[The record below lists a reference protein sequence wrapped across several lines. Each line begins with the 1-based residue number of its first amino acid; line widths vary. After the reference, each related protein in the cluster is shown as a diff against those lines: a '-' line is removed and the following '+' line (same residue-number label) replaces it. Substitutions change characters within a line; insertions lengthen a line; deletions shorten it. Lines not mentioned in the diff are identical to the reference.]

1 MNELLFNTIKTV
13 FALAAMQG
21 KKLCFSPA
29 DGQFFEVTDRTSDG
43 CTLYPL
49 GGVGDGA
56 DVSPIFHLNP
66 SELLFGE
73 DLLAESQGNA
83 FQTLKN
89 AFETQSKRDENAD
102 YDVDETFSVPQS
114 EREVNAHETPE
125 NVVETSVQRALIGC
139 GKVDLPRFSHLYAGD
154 IAHTCADIESY
165 LDKIFA
171 STNYA
176 PTIKKAM
183 ANYHLAKQL
192 ANDGNLYELTTLSYR
207 LVAIINKQKAMS
219 NAMSTVAARQSAKR
233 RMTLSL
239 TLLVVG
245 VAVGFYYYLNSSD
258 AAIDESPA
266 VQQTVAVAVV
276 PESSVFDATIEEWQ
290 RIHNRKIYPTGREC
304 LRKACRG
311 INDKATIMAI
321 IDKNMK

>member
-1 MNELLFNTIKTV
+1 MNEVLYNTIKTV

-21 KKLCFSPA
+21 KKLCFSPS
-29 DGQFFEVTDRTSDG
+29 DGQFYEVKSRQADG

-49 GGVGDGA
+49 GGVGDDA
-56 DVSPIFHLNP
+56 ASPIFHLNP

-73 DLLAESQGNA
+73 DLLAESRGNA

-102 YDVDETFSVPQS
+102 YDADETLSVTQS
-114 EREVNAHETPE
+114 EREDNATGTLD
-125 NVVETSVQRALIGC
+125 NVAGTSVQREVIGR
-139 GKVDLPRFSHLYAGD
+139 GKVDLPRFSYLYAGG
-154 IAHTCADIESY
+154 IADKCAEIESY

-176 PTIKKAM
+176 PTIKKTI

-207 LVAIINKQKAMS
+207 LVARINKQNAMS
-219 NAMSTVAARQSAKR
+219 NAMSTVAARQSARR
-233 RMTLSL
+233 RMTLSI
-239 TLLVVG
+239 TLLIVG
-245 VAVGFYYYLNSSD
+245 VAVGFYLKFSD
-258 AAIDESPA
+258 ADIDKSPA
-266 VQQTVAVAVV
+266 VQQSAAVAVV
-276 PESSVFDATIEEWQ
+276 PESVFDATIEEWQ

-304 LRKACRG
+304 LRKACNG
-311 INDKATIMAI
+311 ITDKATIMAI

>member
-1 MNELLFNTIKTV
+1 MNEVLYNTIKTV

-21 KKLCFSPA
+21 KKLCFSPS
-29 DGQFFEVTDRTSDG
+29 DGQFYEVKSRQADG

-49 GGVGDGA
+49 GGVGDDA
-56 DVSPIFHLNP
+56 ASPIFHLNP

-73 DLLAESQGNA
+73 DLLAESRGNA

-102 YDVDETFSVPQS
+102 YDADETLSVTQS
-114 EREVNAHETPE
+114 EREDNAPETLD
-125 NVVETSVQRALIGC
+125 NVPETSVQREVIGR

-154 IAHTCADIESY
+154 IAKTCADIETY

-176 PTIKKAM
+176 PTIKKTI
-183 ANYHLAKQL
+183 ANYQLAKQL

-207 LVAIINKQKAMS
+207 LVAIINKQRAMS
-219 NAMSTVAARQSAKR
+219 NAMSTVAARQSARR

-245 VAVGFYYYLNSSD
+245 VAVGFYLHFSD
-258 AAIDESPA
+258 ANIDELPA
-266 VQQTVAVAVV
+266 VQQSATVAVV
-276 PESSVFDATIEEWQ
+276 PESVFDATIEEWQ

-304 LRKACRG
+304 LRKACSG
-311 INDKATIMAI
+311 ITDKAAIMAI